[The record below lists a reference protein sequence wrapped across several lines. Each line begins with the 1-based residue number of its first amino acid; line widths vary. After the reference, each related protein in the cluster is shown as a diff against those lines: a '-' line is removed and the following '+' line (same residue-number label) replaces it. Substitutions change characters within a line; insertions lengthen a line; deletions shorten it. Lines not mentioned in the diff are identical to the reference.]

1 MPPHRFFE
9 VVEAAL
15 AGGVDTV
22 LVRERQMNSAQLLA
36 FASRLRSLTREA
48 GAHLVIH
55 TQADIA
61 LAVEADG
68 VHVAANGI
76 GELPAIRDWIG
87 QTPMSLSASCHNRA
101 EIRWAHAMGADFA
114 FLSPVFP
121 TKSHPETSPL
131 GPARFRAMAHSSPL
145 PIIALGG
152 ITPENRQQLAGYS
165 VAVIDAILSAADPE
179 SAARGLLD
187 A

>member
-1 MPPHRFFE
+1 MPPRRFFE

-22 LVRERQMNSAQLLA
+22 LVRERRMNSARLLA

-48 GAHLVIH
+48 GARLIIH

-61 LAVEADG
+61 LAVEAEG
-68 VHVAANGI
+68 VHVAANSI

-87 QTPMSLSASCHNRA
+87 QAPLSLSASCHNLA
-101 EIRWAHAMGADFA
+101 EIGWAHAMGADFA

-121 TKSHPETSPL
+121 TRSHPGRSHL
-131 GPARFRAMAHSSPL
+131 GPAGFRAIADSAPL

-187 A
+187 T